1 LNLSKKKDGS
11 ILVLDD
17 DFDISN
23 LPKISLK
30 KQGYTVFSFTDP
42 LSALEHHSTYSLV
55 ITDLR
60 MPVMSGFEFLRNIRV
75 IKPEI
80 NVILMSAYETSG
92 DDEFTNFTKN
102 YAIGGFIQKTVGMKK
117 LLGLVESQMA
127 ATWITKAIRPTFIM
141 YKVHGTLDEPWH
153 LKIYSK
159 GTLQKFQSN

>member
-1 LNLSKKKDGS
+1 LSKKKDGS

-30 KQGYTVFSFTDP
+30 MQGYTVFSFTDP

-80 NVILMSAYETSG
+80 NVILMSA
-92 DDEFTNFTKN
+92 
-102 YAIGGFIQKTVGMKK
+102 
-117 LLGLVESQMA
+117 
-127 ATWITKAIRPTFIM
+127 
-141 YKVHGTLDEPWH
+141 
-153 LKIYSK
+153 
-159 GTLQKFQSN
+159 